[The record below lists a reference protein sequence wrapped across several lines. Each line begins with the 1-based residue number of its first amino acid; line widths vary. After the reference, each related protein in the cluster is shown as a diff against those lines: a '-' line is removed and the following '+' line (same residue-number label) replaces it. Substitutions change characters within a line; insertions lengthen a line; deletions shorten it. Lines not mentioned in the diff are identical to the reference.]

1 MAKQNPAGH
10 KIEHNASGLPDTLK
24 SGMEALSGLD
34 LSDVQVHRNS
44 HAASKVGARAFS
56 QGAHIYVAPGGEKLI
71 AHELT
76 HVVQQRQ
83 GQGQNQSAALSD
95 AERTAVRAEIAGKK

>member
-44 HAASKVGARAFS
+44 HAPSKIGAQAFPQGSDIYLAS
-56 QGAHIYVAPGGEKLI
+56 GGEKLI
-71 AHELT
+71 AHELP

-83 GQGQNQSAALSD
+83 GNVNATNTLSD
-95 AERTAVRAEIAGKK
+95 AERNAVRAEIAGKK

>member
-1 MAKQNPAGH
+1 MAKHDPAGH

-24 SGMEALSGLD
+24 SGMEALTGMD

-44 HAASKVGARAFS
+44 HAPSKIGALAFS
-56 QGAHIYVAPGGEKLI
+56 QGSHIYVAPGGEKLI
-71 AHELT
+71 GHELT

-83 GQGQNQSAALSD
+83 GSVKPTISVSD
-95 AERTAVRAEIAGKK
+95 AERTVVRAEIAGKK

>member
-83 GQGQNQSAALSD
+83 GGAKPIGALSD

>member
-34 LSDVQVHRNS
+34 LSYVQVHRNS

-83 GQGQNQSAALSD
+83 GNVKPIGSLSD